1 MKKLLLITFVGALVI
16 GSTGCGSILARNDK
30 KKKIRPAGLYP
41 GVKVD
46 KEIYNGGHG
55 IGGVFN
61 KPIAVVDFPFSFA
74 LDTALLPIDILGSVF
89 KGKDDKPSEPEA
101 APQP

>member
-1 MKKLLLITFVGALVI
+1 MKKSLLSITIMAAFII
-16 GSTGCGSILARNDK
+16 GSTSCSSIDARKKGSQS
-30 KKKIRPAGLYP
+30 GVYP
-41 GVKVD
+41 GVKAGTEAYKKADGITENSLTIVD
-46 KEIYNGGHG
+46 L
-55 IGGVFN
+55 
-61 KPIAVVDFPFSFA
+61 PLSFA